1 MRLTEKP
8 LQTSVLRRFTTTAA
22 CAILGAGICATTL
35 AFSVHVDALAAA
47 GGQSASQGKGPV
59 AISVSSDVMQKL
71 IIHKVNP
78 VYPPDAKKA
87 RIQGKVELDAEI
99 GKTGEMEQVK
109 VVSGPKELQQSALD
123 AVRQWTYK
131 PYLLDGKPVDVK
143 TTINVTYTLAKST
156 GASSSEK

>member
-35 AFSVHVDALAAA
+35 AFSVHVDAVAAA
-47 GGQSASQGKGPV
+47 GGQSASQGKGP
-59 AISVSSDVMQKL
+59 ISISPDVMQKQ

-87 RIQGKVELDAEI
+87 RIQGKVELDAVI